1 MTERIETEAE
11 IYQQDEIDASEDD
24 VRFSSMERESF
35 NEYDE
40 AYNDHASYD
49 PPHEAREPHE
59 PTFEDLNNFIDS
71 LTMKVNEL
79 DFGLAESEENDSKE
93 STDSTALTDT
103 DIPDDRS
110 RRSGSIL
117 KHPGQKRTHIKHV
130 EFLDVIADDKQN
142 CDNVRYF

>member
-24 VRFSSMERESF
+24 VRFSSMEREPF
-35 NEYDE
+35 DEYDE

-49 PPHEAREPHE
+49 PPHEASVSHE

-93 STDSTALTDT
+93 STDSAAFTDT

>member
-1 MTERIETEAE
+1 
-11 IYQQDEIDASEDD
+11 
-24 VRFSSMERESF
+24 
-35 NEYDE
+35 
-40 AYNDHASYD
+40 
-49 PPHEAREPHE
+49 
-59 PTFEDLNNFIDS
+59 
-71 LTMKVNEL
+71 MKVNEL

-93 STDSTALTDT
+93 STDSAALTDT